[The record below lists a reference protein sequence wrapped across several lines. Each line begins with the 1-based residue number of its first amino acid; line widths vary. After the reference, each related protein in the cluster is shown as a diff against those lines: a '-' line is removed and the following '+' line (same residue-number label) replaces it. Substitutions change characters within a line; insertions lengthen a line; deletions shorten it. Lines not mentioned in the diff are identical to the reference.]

1 MQARQITTAFTLVRH
16 ATGRRDADN
25 SNEPAA
31 TCGERLET
39 YDLIEPAGRNKK
51 GAEKGALESRFN
63 LRPPGQYGGRP
74 PASGPKPRDFHFL
87 SAG

>member
-25 SNEPAA
+25 SNGPEA

-51 GAEKGALESRFN
+51 GAEKGALESRFD
-63 LRPPGQYGGRP
+63 LRAPGLVGARLSI
-74 PASGPKPRDFHFL
+74 SGPKLRYFCSL

>member
-39 YDLIEPAGRNKK
+39 YDLI
-51 GAEKGALESRFN
+51 
-63 LRPPGQYGGRP
+63 
-74 PASGPKPRDFHFL
+74 
-87 SAG
+87 